1 MFANAVKSV
10 CQDPESCLLL
20 TIFLKMDTDSSTI
33 PQPEPQFTLE
43 SSSSILLHHWSMS
56 LRRQV
61 RARAIYE
68 VHSVSSFE
76 VQGASKSSKS
86 SKFSMA
92 ENSQTI
98 CKPEEISDAAL
109 LDDDGIDEDADIQ
122 SEGMTKK

>member
-76 VQGASKSSKS
+76 VQGASKSSK
-86 SKFSMA
+86 FSMA